1 MHKGDLPKGTLRKI
15 ERDLEPCLGKKWL
28 TLTFRV
34 VYTKEGKDWT
44 VVAPDA
50 HPAHSWGP
58 TLKSAAEHIKEAIAL
73 VLDLPEGAEQSMVL
87 DPEYKIGG
95 IQTSEANIF
104 RKARDARHQLRD
116 AQDEADETLRQAI
129 EAGRRHGLSM
139 RDIATMTDVS
149 YQRVAQI
156 ASN

>member
-1 MHKGDLPKGTLRKI
+1 MPRK
-15 ERDLEPCLGKKWL
+15 EVADEM
-28 TLTFRV
+28 TFRV
-34 VYTKEGKDWT
+34 VFTKEGKDWT
-44 VVAPDA
+44 VVAPDV

-58 TLKSAAEHIKEAIAL
+58 NLKSAAEHIKEAIAL
-73 VLDLPEGAEQSMVL
+73 VLDLPEGVEQSIVL

-95 IQTSEANIF
+95 MRTQESNIF
-104 RKARDARHQLRD
+104 RTARDARHKLRT

-129 EAGRRHGLSM
+129 EEGRRHGLSM
-139 RDIATMTDVS
+139 RDIATMIDVS